1 MGKKGRQGKPA
12 AALPPQATPKSATAP
27 STPAGSAPAAAVADI
42 TPDAGQPPPNRAL
55 ANAFIGLFVLFQL
68 AMPLRYY
75 LLGGGTDER
84 FSWRMF
90 SSIRMQTCE
99 VKVHDIIAAN
109 GQRNLRKVELRKV
122 LHGAWV
128 NMLERY
134 RPRAVDM
141 LLQRRC
147 DESGVTAARYLRDCK
162 DTDGERRPT
171 LEVEM
176 DCARKQSR
184 IVRGAP

>member
-1 MGKKGRQGKPA
+1 MGKKGRQRKPA
-12 AALPPQATPKSATAP
+12 AALTPPAAPPPATPSP
-27 STPAGSAPAAAVADI
+27 APAVRS
-42 TPDAGQPPPNRAL
+42 DAGPPASRAL
-55 ANAFIGLFVLFQL
+55 PNAFIALFVLFQL

-90 SSIRMQTCE
+90 STVRMQTCD
-99 VKVHDIIAAN
+99 VKVHDIVEAD
-109 GQRNLRKVELRKV
+109 GERNPRDVDLRTL

-128 NMLERY
+128 HVLERY
-134 RPRAVDM
+134 RPRAVDK
-141 LLQRRC
+141 LLRRRC
-147 DESGVTAARYLRDCK
+147 DEPGVKAARYLRNCK
-162 DTDGERRPT
+162 DTDGDRLPV

-176 DCARKQSR
+176 DCARNQSR